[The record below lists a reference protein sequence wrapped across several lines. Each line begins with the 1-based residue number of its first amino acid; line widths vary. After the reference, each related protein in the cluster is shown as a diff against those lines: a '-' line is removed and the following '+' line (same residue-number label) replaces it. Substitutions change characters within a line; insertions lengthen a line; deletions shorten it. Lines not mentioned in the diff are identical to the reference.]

1 MDKRSLWQKID
12 DTQNQLME
20 LCRGMIRIPSEN
32 PPGHVEEMASFLMK
46 FLKAHGIPYE
56 VVRPVPERPCIL
68 ARIGNPDGKRIL
80 FNGHMDVVPA
90 GDREKWD
97 VDPYGGEIYEGKIHG
112 RGASDMKCGLGAVL
126 YSMALLKES
135 GAALSG
141 EMALMIVPDEE
152 TGGEYG
158 TGWLFEHG
166 YGKADWGIVAEPTGY
181 DNIEVGQKGQ
191 VNLDVIASGRSAH
204 GRLSPDV
211 GENAIDRLIRFLPEL
226 YALRELHGIYDGE
239 VGPVME
245 FSKEIIKGI
254 QKVPGVE
261 TVMDHVT
268 VNLGTITGGSKRNMV
283 ADSARAEVDIRV
295 PIGVAA
301 RTVTDKI
308 QQIVR
313 ETEIP
318 GISVEIHGART
329 GNYVSVKDS
338 IVLAAN
344 RCAREVM
351 GIDLIKAYQ
360 WASSDTR
367 YFREAGIS
375 TIQYGPS
382 NTEGIHTYNETA
394 NVEDVVRAAKM
405 YTGIVMDLIG
415 QQE

>member
-1 MDKRSLWQKID
+1 MDKKSLWQKID
-12 DTQNQLME
+12 DTSEQLMQF
-20 LCRGMIRIPSEN
+20 CADMIRIPSEN
-32 PPGHVEEMASFLMK
+32 PPCNVEEIAAFLTQY
-46 FLKAHGIPYE
+46 LDVHSIPYE
-56 VVRPVPERPCIL
+56 VIRPVPERPSIL
-68 ARIGNPDGKRIL
+68 ARIGDPNGKKIL

-90 GDREKWD
+90 GDRKKWD
-97 VDPYGGEIYEGKIHG
+97 FDPYGGEIFDGMLHG
-112 RGASDMKCGLGAVL
+112 RGTSDMKCGLGAVL
-126 YSMALLKES
+126 YTMALLQES
-135 GAALSG
+135 GAKLTG
-141 EMALMIVPDEE
+141 EMSLMIVPDEE

-191 VNLDVIASGRSAH
+191 VNLDIIADGTSAH
-204 GRLSPDV
+204 GSLSPYV

-226 YALRELHGIYDGE
+226 YALRELHGTYDEE
-239 VGPVME
+239 VGPVMD
-245 FSKEIIKGI
+245 FSKEVIKEI

-268 VNLGTITGGSKRNMV
+268 VNLGTIHGGSKRNMV
-283 ADSARAEVDIRV
+283 ADHAVAEIDIRV

-301 RTVTDKI
+301 KTVTNEI
-308 QQIVR
+308 ERIVS
-313 ETEIP
+313 ETKIP
-318 GISVEIHGART
+318 GISYEIHGART
-329 GNYVSVKDS
+329 GNYVSVKDP
-338 IVLAAN
+338 IVLAAES
-344 RCAREVM
+344 CAREVM

-382 NTEGIHTYNETA
+382 NTEGIHTYNETV
-394 NVEDVVRAAKM
+394 NVEDVIRAAKM

-415 QQE
+415 K